1 MASQESLQQV
11 PELVIGIVAPI
22 GTDTTKLKEALV
34 RSLTHMSYAC
44 EEVKLS
50 DGLKTVGNPKWR
62 TLPEAPIDDRY
73 HAYMTAGNDFR
84 KAITSGSAMALLAVG
99 KIRDSRQ
106 KKTGKPNQPLTKH
119 AFILSSLKHPD
130 EVAVLRRIYG
140 SAFVLVAATAPRERR
155 VQYLSRRI
163 ANSRH
168 KTRGD
173 GYRAE
178 AEKLMNRDEDEALQ
192 EYGQKVQDTFP
203 MADVFFDVRDNDQ
216 LFKSVDRFV
225 QLLFGHPYHTPTRD
239 EYGMFHA
246 QAAALRSAALGRQ
259 VGAAITTD
267 DGNVIA
273 VGTNE
278 VPKPGGGLYWPGDCP
293 DHRDFQLGSDSNDE
307 LKLVTFAGVLSR
319 LLEEGLISANAK
331 FDAEK
336 VAQQVIKDGPKI
348 LKGTQLNS
356 ILEFSRCVHAEMAA
370 VCDAARRGVAVE
382 NATLYSTTFPCHGCA
397 KHVVAAGILRVV
409 YIEPYPKSLVLEL
422 FSDSISIDSD
432 SDCSNKVR
440 FQSFFGIAPRQFM
453 HLFQVGDLP
462 RKTAGGKVVD
472 WPPPS
477 PTLKLSDRF
486 PSIDGED
493 IEFHAFKAR
502 LETWRS
508 PTGRRTVRRTNRP

>member
-1 MASQESLQQV
+1 MDPQESLQRV

-22 GTDTTKLKEALV
+22 GTDVTKLKEALH
-34 RSLTHMSYAC
+34 RSLSHMSYAC
-44 EEVKLS
+44 EEIKLS
-50 DGLKTVGNPKWR
+50 EGLRTIGNPAWQS
-62 TLPEAPIDDRY
+62 LPETPIDKRY

-84 KAITSGSAMALLAVG
+84 AALQSGNAMALLAVG
-99 KIRDSRQ
+99 RIRGFRQ
-106 KKTGKPNQPLTKH
+106 TKTGTPNQPLTKQ

-130 EVAVLRRIYG
+130 EVAVLRRMYG
-140 SAFVLVAATAPRERR
+140 SAFVLIAATAPRENR

-163 ANSRH
+163 ANSHH

-173 GYRAE
+173 GYRSNAE
-178 AEKLMNRDEDEALQ
+178 ELMNRDEDEALQ
-192 EYGQKVQDTFP
+192 SYGQKVQDTFP
-203 MADVFFDVRDNDQ
+203 MADVFFDVRDNDHVC
-216 LFKSVDRFV
+216 KSVDRFV

-259 VGAAITTD
+259 VGAAITTT

-307 LKLVTFAGVLSR
+307 LKFVTFAGVLSR
-319 LLEEGLISANAK
+319 LLEEGMIKATERFNA
-331 FDAEK
+331 EEI
-336 VAQQVIKDGPKI
+336 AQRVIKDGPKI

-370 VCDAARRGVAVE
+370 VCDAARRGVAIE
-382 NATLYSTTFPCHGCA
+382 SATLYSTTFPCHGCA

-409 YIEPYPKSLVLEL
+409 YVEPYPKSLVLEL
-422 FSDSISIDSD
+422 FNDSISIDAD
-432 SDCSNKVR
+432 SECSSKVR
-440 FQSFFGIAPRQFM
+440 FQSFVGVAPRQFM

-462 RKTAGGKVVD
+462 RKSPSGKVVD
-472 WPPPS
+472 WPPPT

-493 IEFHAFKAR
+493 IEFHAFKTR
-502 LETWRS
+502 LENWLSSTRT
-508 PTGRRTVRRTNRP
+508 TGPETTSS